1 MDSGCLRGRGN
12 NKKRICMRGGHQCA
26 ESCDISSV
34 KTEVEGNYWVLC
46 HVFFTRRASEM
57 TLLTAEL
64 RGASRGDQTP

>member
-1 MDSGCLRGRGN
+1 
-12 NKKRICMRGGHQCA
+12 MRGGHQCA

-57 TLLTAEL
+57 ALLTAEL